1 MKRLIPVLFLL
12 ASCMLNAQ
20 NTVEGIIHNLD
31 SYRIYLLNFYGEK
44 STVIDSVQAD
54 STGKFVFRVAANRE
68 PGIYRI
74 QWNKEKQI
82 DLLINRENIS
92 FTTDNYAPYDSLVIL
107 SSMENQIYY
116 DFSRTDKINQNRLE
130 LLLPI
135 VDFYPVRDSFY
146 YLASREMEH
155 IQVTQGLLLDSLEKR
170 YPDSYA
176 VKIFK
181 LYRTPFLASALSKND
196 RLKLLQQHYF
206 DKVDFNDTSLL
217 NSPAFANKAISYL
230 ALYSDNRL
238 SKKQLEAEFIKAV
251 TVILGAASVNQ
262 SVFKFLLDYL
272 VSGFDKYHFDEVIT
286 YIADNFKDPYSC
298 EDQQRKSSLQK
309 KLETFQ
315 KIAIGKIAPDLEIP
329 DQKNKTIQLA
339 KVQAEY
345 TLLVFW
351 SGDCQ
356 HCTAL
361 LPRLKK
367 LYDNQKPKRFE
378 VYAVSIDT
386 SRTSWAGF
394 IKNEKLNWINVSDL
408 KGFASK
414 STDDYNIYATP
425 TIFLLDQKKTIL
437 AKPITYQETEQAL
450 RNQKLIP

>member
-1 MKRLIPVLFLL
+1 
-12 ASCMLNAQ
+12 
-20 NTVEGIIHNLD
+20 
-31 SYRIYLLNFYGEK
+31 
-44 STVIDSVQAD
+44 
-54 STGKFVFRVAANRE
+54 
-68 PGIYRI
+68 
-74 QWNKEKQI
+74 
-82 DLLINRENIS
+82 
-92 FTTDNYAPYDSLVIL
+92 
-107 SSMENQIYY
+107 
-116 DFSRTDKINQNRLE
+116 
-130 LLLPI
+130 
-135 VDFYPVRDSFY
+135 
-146 YLASREMEH
+146 MEH
-155 IQVTQGLLLDSLEKR
+155 IQIAQGLLLDSLEKK

-181 LYRTPFLASALSKND
+181 LYRTPFLAATLSKND

-238 SKKQLEAEFIKAV
+238 SKKQLETEFIKAV
-251 TVILGAASVNQ
+251 TVILSAASINP

-315 KIAIGKIAPDLEIP
+315 KIAVGKIAPDLEIP

-351 SGDCQ
+351 SSDCP
-356 HCTAL
+356 HCTTL

-367 LYDNQKPKRFE
+367 LYDSQKPKRFE

-386 SRTSWAGF
+386 SRTNWTGF

-408 KGFASK
+408 KGFTSK
-414 STDDYNIYATP
+414 SADDYNIYATP